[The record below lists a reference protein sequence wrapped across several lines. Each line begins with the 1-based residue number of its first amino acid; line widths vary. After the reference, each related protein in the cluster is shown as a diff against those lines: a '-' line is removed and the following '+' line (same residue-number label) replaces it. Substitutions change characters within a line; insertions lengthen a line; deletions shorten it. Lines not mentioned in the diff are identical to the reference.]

1 MGLQGLLPPGA
12 ASVDP
17 QHTTSRPAP
26 DLLVMDSLISATRPQ
41 VRRSHSHSLTR
52 DKCTVQ
58 IHDDCL
64 RLTAAKLGGKREL
77 VELSAMNLLGATLQ
91 PDAFGSQS
99 VAISVLT
106 TPSSA
111 SSEGGVSSLELYELS
126 DFEEPAEAAACRDAA
141 QALGASICPLA
152 DRGGVL
158 AIVNPTSGHKK
169 GEEIF
174 RRVEPLFVRA
184 GVKLTA
190 KFTRPGTLPPA
201 SSPPC
206 TTTTTLLTPSAARRL
221 TTRASRRYGGH
232 AADIVRGYVTNLA
245 GTCALSRRAA
255 APTGAPPTSR
265 HPPSWRSRSPLSA
278 PSQ

>member
-1 MGLQGLLPPGA
+1 
-12 ASVDP
+12 
-17 QHTTSRPAP
+17 
-26 DLLVMDSLISATRPQ
+26 
-41 VRRSHSHSLTR
+41 
-52 DKCTVQ
+52 VQ

-91 PDAFGSQS
+91 LDAFGSQS

-111 SSEGGVSSLELYELS
+111 SSEGGVSTLELYELS

-190 KFTRPGTLPPA
+190 KFTRHP
-201 SSPPC
+201 PPC
-206 TTTTTLLTPSAARRL
+206 LFPLPLSRHASQPQPFSHALSCTEADHAGLPQVRRTRGRHRQRVRDQL
-221 TTRASRRYGGH
+221 GGHVRALAPRGGADRRPTRAPRLPVVEG
-232 AADIVRGYVTNLA
+232 
-245 GTCALSRRAA
+245 
-255 APTGAPPTSR
+255 P
-265 HPPSWRSRSPLSA
+265 
-278 PSQ
+278 